1 MTNMKKSAI
10 NLMEEFIHEATP
22 ELILNDC
29 INFGIELDNITSATL
44 KKVKEYIE
52 MKKYIGTKQIEAEPM
67 TVSEFYHLT
76 RQSQYGEMIENGERD
91 LNGYRVVYEDGF
103 EGWMQEDE
111 FKKSYKVADT
121 VLDRLHIEMRDLY
134 EKMDKLSPFIESGK
148 IDEVVTDKYQNY
160 LLRLQHYIMS
170 RYINVLECRIGRID
184 GSPEA
189 PLHQMSF
196 GDAIE
201 ILKQGGAIRRSG
213 WNGKGL
219 MVFKQVPSH
228 IESDIIPK
236 MQSLPQS
243 AKDLIV
249 KGKGFIYYIRQCLIY
264 NENTGCA
271 DSWVPSISDVFADDW
286 EIVV

>member
-1 MTNMKKSAI
+1 MTNMKKSTI

-29 INFGIELDNITSATL
+29 INFGIELDNITSATP

-67 TVSEFYHLT
+67 TRGDAWGKHLLREKPSTENFDDEGYHV
-76 RQSQYGEMIENGERD
+76 R
-91 LNGYRVVYEDGF
+91 YEDGYESWSPKDTF
-103 EGWMQEDE
+103 E
-111 FKKSYKVADT
+111 KAYKIADT
-121 VLDRLHIEMRDLY
+121 FLDRLHIEMRDLY

-148 IDEVVTDKYQNY
+148 IDEIVTDKYQNH
-160 LLRLQHYIMS
+160 LLRLQHRIMS
-170 RYINVLECRIGRID
+170 RYINVLECRIGRLD

-219 MVFKQVPSH
+219 MVFKQVPAH

-243 AKDLIV
+243 AKDLIL
-249 KGKGFIYYIRQCLIY
+249 KGKGFIYYTSQCLIY
-264 NENTGCA
+264 NENTGRA